1 MDYMSANID
10 KEQLIEAIRETD
22 DERILFAISRLL
34 QVDEDVPDWHKEILD
49 ERSNRI
55 SSGEE
60 KFYDWDDIKDDIK
73 KTD

>member
-1 MDYMSANID
+1 MSANID

-34 QVDEDVPDWHKEILD
+34 QVDEDIPDWHKEILD

-55 SSGEE
+55 SGGEE
-60 KFYDWDDIKDDIK
+60 KFYEWDDIKDDIK
-73 KTD
+73 KID

>member
-34 QVDEDVPDWHKEILD
+34 QVDEDIPDWHKEILE
-49 ERSNRI
+49 ERRNKI
-55 SSGEE
+55 ESGDE
-60 KFYDWDDIKDDIK
+60 KFYNWNDIKDELKNVD
-73 KTD
+73 